1 MNLQQKILDVWK
13 SNRLLCNR
21 IPPEFL
27 TYNFNPYE
35 RIPRAA
41 FTIKNQSVAARTNQ
55 GVAAEKATV
64 EFIVLEASFANALG
78 DLNQIIALFD
88 GKTFDL
94 VTDVQ
99 TVCFAV
105 ANSNVTYDNGHW
117 KAVVTFDISVFR
129 Y

>member
-1 MNLQQKILDVWK
+1 MTLSQTIHDVWK

-21 IPPEFL
+21 IPVEFL

-41 FTIKNQSVAARTNQ
+41 FTIKNQNVAARTNQ
-55 GVAAEKATV
+55 GVAAEKAIV
-64 EFIVLEASFANALG
+64 EFIILETSFAYALS
-78 DLNQIIALFD
+78 DLNQIIESYD
-88 GKTFDL
+88 GKTFEL
-94 VTDVQ
+94 VTNVQ

-105 ANSNVTYDNGHW
+105 ANSNVAYDNGHW
-117 KAVVTFDISVFR
+117 KAVVNFDVSVFR